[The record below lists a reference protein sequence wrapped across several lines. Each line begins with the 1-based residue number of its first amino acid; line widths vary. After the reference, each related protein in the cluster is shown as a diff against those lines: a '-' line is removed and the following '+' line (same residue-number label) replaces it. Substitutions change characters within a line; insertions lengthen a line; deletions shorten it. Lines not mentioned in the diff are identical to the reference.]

1 MDPRSAPLTDV
12 AVFLSTL
19 FDKGRLVSKIR
30 GYRSAIA
37 AIHTGFPDGS
47 CVSTASSLTGLVRVF
62 FLERP
67 PAQKFLPAW
76 SLPCVLEAL
85 AKAPFEPLAEASLRD
100 VTIKTVFLI
109 AITSGHRRSALHAL
123 SAAPGHIRWDG
134 VRLIPNPSYVAK
146 NQTASSKPVEIF
158 LSNLSRHTHRC
169 PKTRSGVLSGPSST
183 FSRTKD
189 RRSGDQFFIFT
200 REPFSPASRDV
211 ISKWIVA
218 AIRAAGSSV
227 LSPGVTPRAHDTR
240 SICAS
245 WALFTGVS
253 VEEIRQ
259 PICSR
264 LIIHLLFT
272 FGMSPPPSCL
282 FLVQPF
288 WRRHFPVNPIHCPLW
303 GSRSQASRTFSVWV

>member
-1 MDPRSAPLTDV
+1 MCSY
-12 AVFLSTL
+12 ST
-19 FDKGRLVSKIR
+19 VSDWLGAR
-30 GYRSAIA
+30 
-37 AIHTGFPDGS
+37 
-47 CVSTASSLTGLVRVF
+47 F

-67 PAQKFLPAW
+67 PARKFLPTW

-100 VTIKTVFLI
+100 VTIKTVFLMAI
-109 AITSGHRRSALHAL
+109 ASGHRRSALRAL
-123 SAAPGHIRWDG
+123 PAAPGHIRWDG

-158 LSNLSRHTHRC
+158 LSSLSRHTHRC
-169 PKTRSGVLSGPSST
+169 PTTRSGVLKYL
-183 FSRTKD
+183 SRTKD
-189 RRSGDQFFIFT
+189 RRSGDQFFICT

-218 AIRAAGSSV
+218 AIRAAGPSV

-240 SICAS
+240 SIRRV
-245 WALFTGVS
+245 LGVVYGGFS

-259 PICSR
+259 PIGSR
-264 LIIHLLFT
+264 LILHLLFT

-282 FLVQPF
+282 FLVQPC